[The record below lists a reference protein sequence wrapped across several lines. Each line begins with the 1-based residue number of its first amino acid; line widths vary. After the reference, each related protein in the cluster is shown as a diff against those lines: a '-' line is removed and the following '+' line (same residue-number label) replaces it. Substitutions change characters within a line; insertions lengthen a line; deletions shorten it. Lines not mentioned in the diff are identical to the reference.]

1 MLLFMVLFLWCPI
14 FGIIAYAVYLGHQ
27 RKVSIKAVWALA
39 VMLSLYLGCLGTT
52 KELLGDFLT
61 YKQMF
66 DDVPN
71 DNLWSYILSFG
82 KEPVYYG
89 YTYLSYY
96 LYMGNWS
103 LFVFSLTTLNYL
115 LLSYCI
121 LRIGTYL
128 HTSTTNLMVSLF
140 FMAFFFQEFAAI
152 GNMLRQG
159 LAQSIT
165 MVFLVRWYIDKKH
178 SWWIAL
184 CALGVHTSC
193 LPILGIGLLP
203 VLRKRL
209 RFHSF
214 IQLGGLSLILVI
226 LFLGMGGWLTNLPFI
241 GYIFERI
248 SNHEQLLSA
257 DAWQTEVGLQPSM
270 IVLLALLGAMIIFLY
285 RPKEERRLVPDMYVF
300 INLNL
305 ILLLMMVVCNA
316 LGMYYLLMRYF
327 FYLYAFQN
335 VLFLLVV
342 HEHHFFRKTL
352 VRWGFVSVMMVYFYY
367 QFSHNIFSYI
377 PVLEALVN
385 PLPLYFI

>member
-1 MLLFMVLFLWCPI
+1 MLLFTILFLWCPI
-14 FGIIAYAVYLGHQ
+14 FGILAYAVFLGHQ
-27 RKVSIKAVWALA
+27 RKVSVKALVSLA

-61 YKQMF
+61 YKKMF
-66 DDVPN
+66 EMVPDDG
-71 DNLWSYILSFG
+71 LWGYILSFG

-89 YTYLSYY
+89 YTYLAYY
-96 LYMGNWS
+96 LYMGNWN

-121 LRIGTYL
+121 LKVGHYLGT
-128 HTSTTNLMVSLF
+128 SFINQIMALF

-165 MVFLVRWYIDKKH
+165 LVFLVRWYIDRKH

-193 LPILGIGLLP
+193 LPVLGFGLLP
-203 VLRKRL
+203 VLQKRL
-209 RFHSF
+209 SFHTF
-214 IQLGGLSLILVI
+214 LQLGAVLLVLVLLFFGLS
-226 LFLGMGGWLTNLPFI
+226 GWLVHLPFV
-241 GYIFERI
+241 GYIFERV

-270 IVLLALLGAMIIFLY
+270 IVLMALLGAMVIYLY
-285 RPKEERRLVPDMYVF
+285 RPKEEKQLSPGMYVF
-300 INLNL
+300 VNLNL
-305 ILLLMMVVCNA
+305 GLLVMMVVCNA

-335 VLFLLVV
+335 ILFLLFI
-342 HEHHFFRKTL
+342 HEQRIFRKTL
-352 VRWGFVSVMMVYFYY
+352 VRWGFVFVMMVYFYY

>member
-1 MLLFMVLFLWCPI
+1 MLLFTILFLWCPV
-14 FGIIAYAVYLGHQ
+14 FGILAYAVFLGHQ
-27 RKVSIKAVWALA
+27 REVSDKAVWALA

-61 YKQMF
+61 YKQIF
-66 DDVPN
+66 EDVPN
-71 DNLWSYILSFG
+71 KNLWSYILSFG

-89 YTYLSYY
+89 YTYLAYY

-121 LRIGTYL
+121 LKTGTCL
-128 HTSTTNLMVSLF
+128 QTSSTNVIISLF
-140 FMAFFFQEFAAI
+140 FMAFFFQEFAAV
-152 GNMLRQG
+152 GNMFRQG
-159 LAQSIT
+159 LAQSVT
-165 MVFLVRWYIDKKH
+165 LVFLVRWYIERKR

-184 CALGVHTSC
+184 CALGIHTSC
-193 LPILGIGLLP
+193 LPVLGIGLLP
-203 VLRKRL
+203 VLQKRL
-209 RFHSF
+209 GVHTF
-214 IQLGGLSLILVI
+214 IQLGIIMFVLVLLFLSL
-226 LFLGMGGWLTNLPFI
+226 GTWLSALPFV

-270 IVLLALLGAMIIFLY
+270 IVLLALLGAMVIYLY
-285 RPKEERRLVPDMYVF
+285 RQEEEQSLAPGMYVF
-300 INLNL
+300 VNLNL

-335 VLFLLVV
+335 ILFLLFV
-342 HEHHFFRKTL
+342 HEQRFFRKTS

-385 PLPLYFI
+385 PFPLYFI

>member
-1 MLLFMVLFLWCPI
+1 MLLFTMLFLWCPI
-14 FGIIAYAVYLGHQ
+14 FGILAYAVYLGHH
-27 RKVSIKAVWALA
+27 RGVSIKAIWALA

-61 YKQMF
+61 YKQIF

-71 DNLWSYILSFG
+71 DDLWSYILSFG

-89 YTYLSYY
+89 YTYLAYY

-121 LRIGTYL
+121 LRIGSYL
-128 HTSTTNLMVSLF
+128 QTSSTNLIISLF

-165 MVFLVRWYIDKKH
+165 LAFLVRWYIDKKK

-184 CALGVHTSC
+184 IALGVHTSC
-193 LPILGIGLLP
+193 LPLLGIGVLP
-203 VLRKRL
+203 VLQKRL
-209 RFHSF
+209 RFHTF
-214 IQLGGLSLILVI
+214 IQLGILLLALAI
-226 LFLGMGGWLTNLPFI
+226 IFLGMSSWLSTLPFV
-241 GYIFERI
+241 GYIFERV
-248 SNHEQLLSA
+248 SNHEQLLAA

-270 IVLLALLGAMIIFLY
+270 IMLLALLGGMVIYLY
-285 RPKEERRLVPDMYVF
+285 RPKEEQRLPPAMYVF
-300 INLNL
+300 VNFNL

-335 VLFLLVV
+335 TLFLLFV
-342 HEHHFFRKTL
+342 HEYRFFRKTL

-385 PLPLYFI
+385 PFPLYFI